1 MERSQHTHNQ
11 APQSDI
17 PEDFWTPA
25 ERSYVYTR
33 LNGLAA
39 FYEHIVAQQNLENKS
54 ASPVTERE
62 EESVPVRVATPR
74 PHKSKQVM
82 SLKENGAQLASASL
96 AFMPQQTLSETFDL
110 KYSPGQGSKK
120 KSRKKLAHVFIA
132 LAVVINLVG
141 LGFVVRA
148 TLKNKVILQDVTA
161 HADRVQTEPRSL
173 PVDVPEEAPPT
184 ESDYVSHVVAA
195 DEPRY
200 LQIPSLGVKAR
211 VLSLGLTA
219 TGAFDAPKNIFDTG
233 WYTASSKPGVGAGAV
248 LIDGHSTGLTKE
260 GVFTR
265 LGTLVAGQKIV
276 ITRGDGSVISYSVVK
291 VQKLPKDQVDMSS
304 LLLSQNPKKQGL
316 NLITCSGSFNQRDFS
331 FSERTLVYAVVD

>member
-1 MERSQHTHNQ
+1 MERRQQAHYQ
-11 APQSDI
+11 APKSDI
-17 PEDFWTPA
+17 PEDFWTPE

-39 FYEHIVAQQNLENKS
+39 FYEHVVTQQNQENS
-54 ASPVTERE
+54 VSPVEKV
-62 EESVPVRVATPR
+62 SPAQPVPVRMAQSHRAQSRYSAQKNETPA
-74 PHKSKQVM
+74 HIM
-82 SLKENGAQLASASL
+82 SASL
-96 AFMPQQTLSETFDL
+96 AYMPQPTLSETFDL
-110 KYSPGQGSKK
+110 KHPRVQRNKK
-120 KSRKKLAHVFIA
+120 KNRKKLAHAFIA

-148 TLKNKVILQDVTA
+148 TFKNKSILHDVTA
-161 HADRVQTEPRSL
+161 HADRMQVEPSAT
-173 PVDVPEEAPPT
+173 PVEAPEEVPPT
-184 ESDYVSHVVAA
+184 EDTYISHVVAA

-211 VLSLGLTA
+211 VLGLGLTA

-265 LGTLVAGQKIV
+265 LGALAAGQKITV
-276 ITRGDGSVISYSVVK
+276 TRGDGRVISYSVVK
-291 VQKLPKDQVDMSS
+291 VQKLPKTQVDMGS
-304 LLLSQNPKKQGL
+304 LMLSQNPKRQGL
-316 NLITCSGSFNQRDFS
+316 NLITCSGSFSQRDFS
-331 FSERTLVYAVVD
+331 FSERTLVYAVMD